1 MPCSKFHHKI
11 RNRNC
16 KTAEKTAQIK
26 FCIFES
32 FCKNP
37 SQELVLELKD
47 RHQSIQRE
55 KNTSKTVDPTLKIT
69 TSYFTVFTKK
79 MVIFDPKT
87 HNSRSRKHL

>member
-1 MPCSKFHHKI
+1 MRLSSNGTVMPCSKFHHKI

-55 KNTSKTVDPTLKIT
+55 KIRRKQWIQHSKSQLHILL
-69 TSYFTVFTKK
+69 FLQKK
-79 MVIFDPKT
+79 W
-87 HNSRSRKHL
+87 